1 MFYNNLSYKMSKK
14 IISGS
19 NVMSSPSMKMDPSTI
34 GGNSTTLKS
43 GTVQRYTE
51 DDGAIQ
57 RIAA

>member
-1 MFYNNLSYKMSKK
+1 MSKK

-43 GTVQRYTE
+43 GTLQWYTE
-51 DDGAIQ
+51 EDGAIQ